1 MKYTDLEEQALDI
14 LKNIFAENGVD
25 LYDEFKIEKSKT
37 RYICFFYS
45 NVRIFKLYLGKI
57 KKSFTFSVWELNEE
71 KRKDTRFDKV
81 KDKNSSIWTIELE
94 RIEDLEPVDT
104 KSQK

>member
-37 RYICFFYS
+37 RYICFF
-45 NVRIFKLYLGKI
+45 IL
-57 KKSFTFSVWELNEE
+57 T
-71 KRKDTRFDKV
+71 
-81 KDKNSSIWTIELE
+81 
-94 RIEDLEPVDT
+94 
-104 KSQK
+104 